1 MKKIFCSAVLFSTL
15 FGMNATQAAVIDFD
29 VDLSSHFGNGNPYQ
43 EDGFQISN
51 SKNNHDGLVF
61 WGNDI
66 GNWWSQHNA
75 DPGGNTLSHNY
86 GGSTMTL
93 TKIGGGLF
101 DFNSIDLA
109 DIYNNGVEEDVQF
122 NFLFGDSSTLQTTV
136 TLDNL
141 VGLQT
146 FTFNQFGLSQ
156 VSWTPLTTPGPFLQ
170 LDNIVVDAS
179 VSQVPVPA
187 AVWLFGSGLA
197 GLLGFNRKH
206 AQAAA

>member
-1 MKKIFCSAVLFSTL
+1 MKKKFCSAVLFSAL
-15 FGMNATQAAVIDFD
+15 FGMSAAQAAVIDFD
-29 VDLSSHFGNGNPYQ
+29 ADPSSHVGNGNLYQ

-51 SKNNHDGLVF
+51 SLNVNDALLF
-61 WGNDI
+61 WGNDV

-86 GGSTMTL
+86 ANTTMTL
-93 TKIGGGLF
+93 TKVGGGLF

-109 DIYNNGVEEDVQF
+109 DVYNYGNGGDVQF
-122 NFLFGDSSTLQTTV
+122 NFLFGNSSSSQTTV

-146 FTFNQFGLSQ
+146 FTFNLLGLSQ
-156 VSWTPLTTPGPFLQ
+156 VSWTPLTTQGPWLQ

-187 AVWLFGSGLA
+187 AVWLFGSGLV
-197 GLLGFNRKH
+197 GLMGFKRKRD
-206 AQAAA
+206 QSAA